1 MQFNLIIKS
10 TGIICLMEV
19 LNIYQVLKCGFG
31 MVLVG
36 VFYSFFY
43 IYFSRDQC
51 LHLHPDNEKEVEI
64 IRRWIQ
70 MEIANVGSGGVFKT
84 QLNVLNGDFYEA
96 NFS

>member
-1 MQFNLIIKS
+1 MFDGSNKHLSGVK
-10 TGIICLMEV
+10 MWFW
-19 LNIYQVLKCGFG
+19 NGFG
-31 MVLVG
+31 G

-70 MEIANVGSGGVFKT
+70 MEITNVGSGGVFKT